1 MVVELWTKM
10 IILGKKK
17 FKDVP
22 KQLQEKVKQSL
33 IEQGKIDLIKGGN

>member
-1 MVVELWTKM
+1 MVVELWAKM

-22 KQLQEKVKQSL
+22 KKLQDQVKQYL
-33 IEQGKIDLIKGGN
+33 VEQGKIDLIKGGN